1 MPKTQTRNES
11 AKTTVTRDERRTGT
25 HFTIEKLMAERAE
38 MLTLFC
44 RVAGLEPFEHHRGR
58 IPAKELLQEFCQ
70 VLVDY
75 LAAGHFSLYERI
87 ANGTERRINV
97 ADLAAQVYPKISDST
112 QAALDFNDKYDGQYF
127 EIAMGFQDDLSKLGE
142 ILAGRIEL
150 EDRLIDEI
158 RR

>member
-1 MPKTQTRNES
+1 MTNIQTRNDATQ
-11 AKTTVTRDERRTGT
+11 AKPTAERRGGT
-25 HFTIEKLMAERAE
+25 HLTIEKLMAERSE

-44 RVAGLEPFEHHRGR
+44 RVAGLEPFEHYRGK

-75 LAAGHFSLYERI
+75 LAAGHFSLYERV
-87 ANGTERRINV
+87 ANGTERRRSV
-97 ADLAAQVYPKISDST
+97 ADLAAQYYSRISDST
-112 QAALDFNDKYDGQYF
+112 QAALDFNDKYDGENF
-127 EIAMGFQDDLSKLGE
+127 EIAMSFQDDLSRLGE
-142 ILAGRIEL
+142 ILAGRIEM

>member
-1 MPKTQTRNES
+1 MTKTQTRND
-11 AKTTVTRDERRTGT
+11 TTKATPAEERRGGT
-25 HFTIEKLMAERAE
+25 QLTIEKLLAERSE

-44 RVAGLEPFEHHRGR
+44 RVAGLEPFEHYRGK

-75 LAAGHFSLYERI
+75 LAAGHFSLYERV
-87 ANGTERRINV
+87 ANGTERRRSV
-97 ADLAAQVYPKISDST
+97 ADTAAQYYPKISDST
-112 QAALDFNDKYDGQYF
+112 QTSLDFNDKYDGQNF
-127 EIAMGFQDDLSKLGE
+127 EMAMGFHDDLSKLGE

>member
-1 MPKTQTRNES
+1 MSNTETRNNTDTKH
-11 AKTTVTRDERRTGT
+11 AADDRRAGT
-25 HFTIEKLMAERAE
+25 LFTIDKLVAERTE

-44 RVAGLEPFEHHRGR
+44 RVAGLEPFEHLRGK

-87 ANGTERRINV
+87 ANGTERRRGV
-97 ADLAAQVYPKISDST
+97 ADQAAQIYPLIADST
-112 QAALDFNDKYDGQYF
+112 QAALDFNDKYDGQHF
-127 EIAMGFQDDLSKLGE
+127 EIAMSFHKDLSKLGE
-142 ILAGRIEL
+142 ILASRIEM
-150 EDRLIDEI
+150 EDRLIGNI